1 MTAQILAFGW
11 PPVWYIFR
19 AMEFGGHSEVTPIRR
34 LLLKHCREGFVSQQK
49 IDAEAGVL
57 NYSGVPDF
65 DSALRQYDAFV
76 ELLNRFELE
85 IDMLPAHDETT
96 LDSIYVHDP
105 VVISNRGAVLCNMG
119 KRERAQE
126 PDVIA
131 AHLGEVGIPVLGSIE
146 GEGRLEGGDL
156 VWLGDRVV
164 AVGEGYRTNAEG
176 IRQLRQL
183 LGEAIDDLIV
193 VSLPHWDGPADVLH
207 LMSLVSP
214 IDSDLLLVYSPLLPV
229 PFRQW
234 LVSRGMEL
242 VEVPDEEFATMGCNV
257 LAVAPR
263 QCIMLDGNPATAQRL
278 TSAGAEVFT
287 YTGTEISLKGEGG
300 PTCLTRPLHRAP

>member
-1 MTAQILAFGW
+1 
-11 PPVWYIFR
+11 
-19 AMEFGGHSEVTPIRR
+19 MEFGGHSEVSPIRR
-34 LLLKHCREGFVSQQK
+34 LLLKHCREGFADQRK
-49 IDAEAGVL
+49 IDGEAGLL

-65 DSALRQYDAFV
+65 EAALREYDVFV
-76 ELLNRFELE
+76 ELLNRFGIE
-85 IDMLPAHDETT
+85 IEMLPANDHTT

-105 VVISNRGAVLCNMG
+105 VVISNRGAVLCQMG
-119 KRERAQE
+119 KWERRREPEAI
-126 PDVIA
+126 V
-131 AHLGEVGIPVLGSIE
+131 AHLGELGVPVLGAIE

-156 VWLGDRVV
+156 VWLGERIV

-183 LGEAIDDLIV
+183 LGDAIDDLIV
-193 VSLPHWDGPADVLH
+193 VPLPHWDGPADVLH
-207 LMSLVSP
+207 LMSLLSP
-214 IDSDLLLVYSPLLPV
+214 IDFDLLLAYSPLLPV

-234 LVSRGMEL
+234 LLSQGMEL

-263 QCIMLDGNPATAQRL
+263 RCIMLEGNPTTQQRL
-278 TSAGAEVFT
+278 ASAGAEVLT
-287 YTGTEISLKGEGG
+287 YAGTEISLKGQGG

>member
-1 MTAQILAFGW
+1 
-11 PPVWYIFR
+11 
-19 AMEFGGHSEVTPIRR
+19 MEFGGHSEIEPIRR

-49 IDAEAGVL
+49 IDGEAGIL

-65 DSALRQYDAFV
+65 EAALREYDAFV
-76 ELLNRFELE
+76 ELLNRFGLE
-85 IDMLPAHDETT
+85 VEMLGAHDDTT

-105 VVISNRGAVLCNMG
+105 IVISNRGAVLCQMG
-119 KRERAQE
+119 KPERGQE
-126 PDVIA
+126 PEAIA
-131 AHLGEVGIPVLGSIE
+131 AYLSELGIPVLGSIK

-156 VWLGDRVV
+156 VWLGDRVA

-193 VSLPHWDGPADVLH
+193 VPLPHWDGPADVLH

-229 PFRQW
+229 PFRQG
-234 LVSRGMEL
+234 LVSQGMEL

-263 QCIMLDGNPATAQRL
+263 RCIMLEGNPTTQQRL
-278 TSAGAEVFT
+278 TSAGAEVLT
-287 YTGTEISLKGEGG
+287 YTGTEISLKGQGG

>member
-1 MTAQILAFGW
+1 
-11 PPVWYIFR
+11 
-19 AMEFGGHSEVTPIRR
+19 MEFGGHSEIEPIRR

-49 IDAEAGVL
+49 IDGEAGIL

-65 DSALRQYDAFV
+65 EAALREYDAFV
-76 ELLNRFELE
+76 ELLNRFGLE
-85 IDMLPAHDETT
+85 VEMLPAHDDTT

-105 VVISNRGAVLCNMG
+105 IVISNRGAVLCQMG
-119 KRERAQE
+119 KPERGQE
-126 PDVIA
+126 PEAIA
-131 AHLGEVGIPVLGSIE
+131 AYLSELGIPVLGSIK

-156 VWLGDRVV
+156 VWLGDRVA

-193 VSLPHWDGPADVLH
+193 VPLPHWDGPADVLH

-234 LVSRGMEL
+234 LVSQGMEL

-263 QCIMLDGNPATAQRL
+263 RCIMLEGNPTTQQRL
-278 TSAGAEVFT
+278 TSAGAEVLT
-287 YTGTEISLKGEGG
+287 YAGTEISLKGQGG

>member
-1 MTAQILAFGW
+1 M
-11 PPVWYIFR
+11 R
-19 AMEFGGHSEVTPIRR
+19 FGGQDEVAPIRH

-49 IDAEAGVL
+49 IDREAGDL
-57 NYSGVPDF
+57 NYSGAPDF
-65 DSALRQYDAFV
+65 EAALREYDAFV
-76 ELLNRFELE
+76 ELLDRFDIE
-85 IDMLPAHDETT
+85 IDMLPANDETT

-105 VVISNRGAVLCNMG
+105 VVISDRGAVLCNMG
-119 KRERAQE
+119 KRERARE
-126 PDVIA
+126 PEAIA
-131 AHLGEVGIPVLGSIE
+131 AYLRESGIPVLGSIE

-183 LGEAIDDLIV
+183 LGESIDDLIV
-193 VSLPHWDGPADVLH
+193 VPLPHWSGPADVLH
-207 LMSLVSP
+207 LMSMVSP

-229 PFRQW
+229 PFRQR

-242 VEVPDEEFATMGCNV
+242 VEVPEQEFATMGCNV

-263 QCIMLDGNPATAQRL
+263 QCIMLDGNPMTEQRL
-278 TSAGAEVFT
+278 KSAGAEVLT
-287 YTGTEISLKGEGG
+287 YTGTEISRKGEGG

>member
-1 MTAQILAFGW
+1 
-11 PPVWYIFR
+11 
-19 AMEFGGHSEVTPIRR
+19 MEFGGHSEIEPIRR

-49 IDAEAGVL
+49 IDGEAGIL

-65 DSALRQYDAFV
+65 EAALREYDAFV
-76 ELLNRFELE
+76 ELLTRFGLE
-85 IDMLPAHDETT
+85 VETLPAHDDTT

-105 VVISNRGAVLCNMG
+105 IVISNRGAVLCQMG
-119 KRERAQE
+119 KPERGQE
-126 PDVIA
+126 PEAIA
-131 AHLGEVGIPVLGSIE
+131 AYLSELGIPVLGSIK

-156 VWLGDRVV
+156 VWLGDRVA

-193 VSLPHWDGPADVLH
+193 VPLPHWDGPADVLH

-234 LVSRGMEL
+234 LVSQGMEL

-263 QCIMLDGNPATAQRL
+263 RCIMLEGNPTTQQRL
-278 TSAGAEVFT
+278 TSAGAEVLT
-287 YTGTEISLKGEGG
+287 YAGTEISLKGQGG